1 MNRLAMLIIVSCCW
15 LFLSVPLVAEAQ
27 SGADKRLLQKTTIK
41 AEAKPVEEVLREL
54 CEKHKLVV
62 EFDPSVKENAAGET
76 PFTLTAEGLTLGSV
90 IDLACRSASLTH
102 HMEKGKLLISTPE
115 AEDANPVVRQYALA
129 ALGAIPDMPT
139 FLEGLQRVTSG
150 LWKDIDGDGGE
161 FVAVT
166 PQSLSI
172 RQTRRVHEELQSL
185 FENLAA
191 AATGRARPVTVQERA
206 EQMIVRKLQSI
217 TQLPGGNMPASD
229 VLDQLLK
236 KSGIPYW
243 IDLIALKEESIDWDK
258 ATSTVDAKKMPMAT
272 RLDSILEEL
281 KLVWRVDDEVV
292 QITTRVKADEQLTT
306 RVYDVRRL
314 ITPNRLPQT
323 LADELT
329 SNKDFGPWEETD
341 GEGGN
346 VMVLNTLL
354 VVRQKDA
361 IHAKLAKLLK

>member
-1 MNRLAMLIIVSCCW
+1 MNRLAMLIIVSCGW

-27 SGADKRLLQKTTIK
+27 SNADKRLLQKTSIK
-41 AEAKPVEEVLREL
+41 AEAKLVEEVLREL

-62 EFDPSVKENAAGET
+62 EFDPSVKENAAGEV
-76 PFTLTAEGLTLGSV
+76 PFTLTADGLTLGSV
-90 IDLACRSASLTH
+90 IDLACRSSSLTYY
-102 HMEKGKLLISTPE
+102 MEKGKLLISTSD
-115 AEDANPVVRQYALA
+115 AEDANLVVRQYALA
-129 ALGAIPDMPT
+129 ALGSIPDMPT
-139 FLEGLQRVTSG
+139 FLDGLQRVTSG
-150 LWKDIDGDGGE
+150 FWMDIDGDGGE

-191 AATGRARPVTVQERA
+191 AASGRARPITVQERA
-206 EQMIVRKLQSI
+206 EQLIVRKLQSI
-217 TQLPGGNMPASD
+217 TQLPGGNISVSE

-243 IDLIALKEESIDWDK
+243 IDLIALQDESIDWDK
-258 ATSTVDAKKMPMAT
+258 ATSTVDAKKMPIAA

-292 QITTRVKADEQLTT
+292 QITTREKASEQLST
-306 RVYDVRRL
+306 RVYDIRRL
-314 ITPNRLPQT
+314 VSPNRTPQS
-323 LADELT
+323 LASELT
-329 SNKDFGPWEETD
+329 NNKEFGPWVETD
-341 GEGGN
+341 DEGGN

-354 VVRQKDA
+354 IVRQNDA
-361 IHAKLAKLLK
+361 IHVKLAKLLK